1 MILTSSRVTLPEYVL
16 FLHNILSDRQ
26 PNLTTLL
33 FNQTQPV
40 TPRTLE
46 TLIRLSTA
54 HARARLS
61 TTIDEGDALAAVEL
75 VQYSHFQKVL
85 EKPRKR
91 RTAVNGDEGSNDE
104 DDEDDENMETEEVTA
119 PTTASRRAE
128 AKRTRDVY
136 EFDGDTEAPDGGRAP
151 AVTSAP
157 RVQVV
162 LSEDR
167 LKEFR
172 HFLFMLFRKE
182 MLQSLM
188 KTVVLE
194 AVHAE
199 STTERILNFTE
210 DEVES
215 ALAKM
220 QDNNQIFLS
229 GDLII
234 LV

>member
-1 MILTSSRVTLPEYVL
+1 MTA
-16 FLHNILSDRQ
+16 
-26 PNLTTLL
+26 
-33 FNQTQPV
+33 
-40 TPRTLE
+40 RTLE

-61 TTIDEGDALAAVEL
+61 TTIDEGDAIAAVEL

-91 RTAVNGDEGSNDE
+91 RTAKDGGDDSNDE
-104 DDEDDENMETEEVTA
+104 DDDDDNGDENMETDEVTV
-119 PTTASRRAE
+119 PTTSSRRAE

-136 EFDGDTEAPDGGRAP
+136 EFDGDAEADVPAP
-151 AVTSAP
+151 VTTASRPPAP
-157 RVQVV
+157 RVLVD

-167 LKEFR
+167 LKAFKQ
-172 HFLFMLFRKE
+172 FLFKLFRKE

-194 AVHAE
+194 AVRTE
-199 STTERILNFTE
+199 STTERVLNFTE

>member
-1 MILTSSRVTLPEYVL
+1 M
-16 FLHNILSDRQ
+16 
-26 PNLTTLL
+26 
-33 FNQTQPV
+33 
-40 TPRTLE
+40 E

-61 TTIDEGDALAAVEL
+61 TTIDEGDAIAAVEL

-91 RTAVNGDEGSNDE
+91 RTATNGNEGSNDE
-104 DDEDDENMETEEVTA
+104 DDDDDNNDENMETDEVTA
-119 PTTASRRAE
+119 PTTSSRRAE

-151 AVTSAP
+151 VVTSAP
-157 RVQVV
+157 ALPPRFLVD

-167 LKEFR
+167 LKAFKQ
-172 HFLFMLFRKE
+172 FLFKLFRKE

-194 AVHAE
+194 AVRTEA
-199 STTERILNFTE
+199 TTERVLNFTE

>member
-1 MILTSSRVTLPEYVL
+1 M
-16 FLHNILSDRQ
+16 
-26 PNLTTLL
+26 
-33 FNQTQPV
+33 
-40 TPRTLE
+40 
-46 TLIRLSTA
+46 
-54 HARARLS
+54 
-61 TTIDEGDALAAVEL
+61 

-91 RTAVNGDEGSNDE
+91 RTAATGDEGDDD
-104 DDEDDENMETEEVTA
+104 DDEGGDEGAEGDGENMETDEAAAGPSTS
-119 PTTASRRAE
+119 TGRRGD

-136 EFDGDTEAPDGGRAP
+136 EFDGDTEGPDGEPAP
-151 AVTSAP
+151 STSAGTSVARPSAPP
-157 RVQVV
+157 RVLVD

-167 LKEFR
+167 LKAFKQ
-172 HFLFMLFRKE
+172 FLFKIFRKE

-194 AVHAE
+194 AVREEAN
-199 STTERILNFTE
+199 TERVLNFTE

-215 ALAKM
+215 ALSKM